1 MMNNMQ
7 TNNNMEMMNN
17 KETPMAQS
25 VTMNS

>member
-1 MMNNMQ
+1 MNNMQ

-25 VTMNS
+25 VAMNS